1 MIPLY
6 STIVLYD
13 TDCKLMSFA
22 VAYVANMQKIESSR
36 NIKMNFNKTVS
47 CYSKLIA

>member
-36 NIKMNFNKTVS
+36 NAENIKMNFNKTVS
-47 CYSKLIA
+47 CYI